1 MKPTRWARTFSR
13 MKIRTVITSLLSIS
27 LLLPLPSCTPAGPDT
42 KEPPKHEI
50 EEPDTEDG
58 QDDDKNEI
66 SMKMIVGEYTFDVE
80 YVDNNTAEA
89 FKKMLPVTLK
99 MEELNGN
106 EKYCY
111 IDSSLPTALSTPGTI
126 NAGDIM
132 LFGSNCIVV
141 FYETFKTSYS
151 YTRIGKVKDTASLK
165 KALGSGDVT
174 IRFE

>member
-1 MKPTRWARTFSR
+1 

-126 NAGDIM
+126 DAGDIM

-174 IRFE
+174 IKFE

>member
-99 MEELNGN
+99 MDELNGN

-174 IRFE
+174 IKFE

>member
-58 QDDDKNEI
+58 QDDDKNEV

-174 IRFE
+174 IKFE

>member
-58 QDDDKNEI
+58 QDDDKNEF

-174 IRFE
+174 IKFE

>member
-1 MKPTRWARTFSR
+1 

-42 KEPPKHEI
+42 KELPKQEI

-111 IDSSLPTALSTPGTI
+111 IDSSLPTASSNPGTI

-132 LFGSNCIVV
+132 LFGSNCVVV

-165 KALGSGDVT
+165 KALGSGNVT
-174 IRFE
+174 IKFE

>member
-1 MKPTRWARTFSR
+1 

-42 KEPPKHEI
+42 KEPPQQEI

-174 IRFE
+174 IKFE

>member
-13 MKIRTVITSLLSIS
+13 MKTRTVITSLLSIS

-42 KEPPKHEI
+42 KEPPKQEI

-99 MEELNGN
+99 MDELNGN

-174 IRFE
+174 IKFE

>member
-1 MKPTRWARTFSR
+1 
-13 MKIRTVITSLLSIS
+13 
-27 LLLPLPSCTPAGPDT
+27 
-42 KEPPKHEI
+42 
-50 EEPDTEDG
+50 
-58 QDDDKNEI
+58 
-66 SMKMIVGEYTFDVE
+66 MIVGEYTFDVE

-111 IDSSLPTALSTPGTI
+111 IDSSLPTAFSTPGTI

-174 IRFE
+174 IKFE

>member
-42 KEPPKHEI
+42 KEPPKKEI

-174 IRFE
+174 IKFE

>member
-13 MKIRTVITSLLSIS
+13 MKTRTVITSLLSIS

-174 IRFE
+174 IKFE

>member
-1 MKPTRWARTFSR
+1 

-174 IRFE
+174 IKFE

>member
-1 MKPTRWARTFSR
+1 MA
-13 MKIRTVITSLLSIS
+13 LL
-27 LLLPLPSCTPAGPDT
+27 SCTPVIPDA
-42 KEPPKHEI
+42 KEPPKQET
-50 EEPDTEDG
+50 EEPETGNGKDDG
-58 QDDDKNEI
+58 KNEI
-66 SMKMIVGEYTFDVE
+66 SMKMTVGEYKFDVE
-80 YVDNNTAEA
+80 YADNNTAEA

-111 IDSSLPTALSTPGTI
+111 IDSSLPTASSNPGTI

-165 KALGSGDVT
+165 KALGSADVT
-174 IRFE
+174 IKFE

>member
-1 MKPTRWARTFSR
+1 

-50 EEPDTEDG
+50 EGPDTEDG

-80 YVDNNTAEA
+80 YVDNNTAEV

-99 MEELNGN
+99 TEELNGN

-174 IRFE
+174 IKFE

>member
-1 MKPTRWARTFSR
+1 

>member
-111 IDSSLPTALSTPGTI
+111 IDSSLPTALSIPGTI

-174 IRFE
+174 IKFE

>member
-1 MKPTRWARTFSR
+1 

-27 LLLPLPSCTPAGPDT
+27 LLLPLPSCTPEGPDT
-42 KEPPKHEI
+42 KEPQEI

-80 YVDNNTAEA
+80 YVVNNTAEA

-111 IDSSLPTALSTPGTI
+111 IGSSLPTALSTPGTI

-132 LFGSNCIVV
+132 LFGSNCVVV

-151 YTRIGKVKDTASLK
+151 YTRIGKIKDFTNLK

-174 IRFE
+174 IKFE

>member
-1 MKPTRWARTFSR
+1 MKT
-13 MKIRTVITSLLSIS
+13 RTVITSLLSIS

-174 IRFE
+174 IKFE

>member
-1 MKPTRWARTFSR
+1 

-99 MEELNGN
+99 MDELNGN

-174 IRFE
+174 IKFE

>member
-174 IRFE
+174 IKFE

>member
-13 MKIRTVITSLLSIS
+13 MKTRTVITSLLSIS

-58 QDDDKNEI
+58 QDDDKNEF

-174 IRFE
+174 IKFE

>member
-13 MKIRTVITSLLSIS
+13 MKTRTVITSLLSIS

-42 KEPPKHEI
+42 KEPPKLEI

-151 YTRIGKVKDTASLK
+151 YTRIGKVKDTSSLK

-174 IRFE
+174 IKFE

>member
-1 MKPTRWARTFSR
+1 
-13 MKIRTVITSLLSIS
+13 
-27 LLLPLPSCTPAGPDT
+27 
-42 KEPPKHEI
+42 
-50 EEPDTEDG
+50 
-58 QDDDKNEI
+58 
-66 SMKMIVGEYTFDVE
+66 MKMIVGEYTFDVE

-126 NAGDIM
+126 NTGDIM

-151 YTRIGKVKDTASLK
+151 YTRIGKVKDSASLK

-174 IRFE
+174 IKFE

>member
-66 SMKMIVGEYTFDVE
+66 SMKMIVGKYTFDVE

-111 IDSSLPTALSTPGTI
+111 IDSSLPTALSIPGTI

-132 LFGSNCIVV
+132 LFGSNGIVV

-174 IRFE
+174 IKFE

>member
-1 MKPTRWARTFSR
+1 MEIK
-13 MKIRTVITSLLSIS
+13 TSLFRTSLVAIS
-27 LLLPLPSCTPAGPDT
+27 LIISVAACTP
-42 KEPPKHEI
+42 I
-50 EEPDTEDG
+50 CPDTEEQQKQEIEDPEVEDENK
-58 QDDDKNEI
+58 QI

-80 YVDNNTAEA
+80 YAESSTAEA
-89 FKKMLPVTLK
+89 FKKILPVTLK

-174 IRFE
+174 IKFE

>member
-1 MKPTRWARTFSR
+1 

-58 QDDDKNEI
+58 QDDDKNEF

-99 MEELNGN
+99 MDELNGN

-111 IDSSLPTALSTPGTI
+111 IDSSLPTALSIPGTI

-174 IRFE
+174 IKFE

>member
-13 MKIRTVITSLLSIS
+13 MKTRTVITSLLSIS

-111 IDSSLPTALSTPGTI
+111 IDSSLPTALSIPGTI

-174 IRFE
+174 IKFE

>member
-1 MKPTRWARTFSR
+1 

-42 KEPPKHEI
+42 KEPPKQEI

-89 FKKMLPVTLK
+89 F
-99 MEELNGN
+99 N

-174 IRFE
+174 IKFE

>member
-58 QDDDKNEI
+58 QDDDKNEF

-111 IDSSLPTALSTPGTI
+111 IDSSLPTALSIPGTI

-174 IRFE
+174 IKFE